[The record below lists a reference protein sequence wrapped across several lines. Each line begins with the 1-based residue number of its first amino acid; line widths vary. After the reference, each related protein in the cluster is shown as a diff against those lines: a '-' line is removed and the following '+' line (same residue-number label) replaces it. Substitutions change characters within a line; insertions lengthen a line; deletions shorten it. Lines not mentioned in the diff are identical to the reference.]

1 MAYSKNPNSMFSS
14 SRAACA
20 IRLPG
25 APIRERFPPMA
36 AANTSGIS
44 RRDLLYPDFAAI
56 PITTGIRT
64 AAVPVLDNTPLI
76 NPTITMMATI
86 SIRSLFANFDTIS
99 PTLFAIPVSNSAP
112 PTINIDTNKIT
123 LLSINPENAVFAS
136 NTPVSTKPIQTI
148 IEVSPRGIFSS
159 TNITTANAKNSSVM
173 VDGLICNSS
182 LYLFRFCPFAAS
194 HTALPFRSG

>member
-1 MAYSKNPNSMFSS
+1 
-14 SRAACA
+14 
-20 IRLPG
+20 
-25 APIRERFPPMA
+25 MA

-64 AAVPVLDNTPLI
+64 AAVPVFDNTPLI

-112 PTINIDTNKIT
+112 PTINIDTNRIT

-136 NTPVSTKPIQTI
+136 STPVSTRPIQTI
-148 IEVSPRGIFSS
+148 MEVSPRGIFSS
-159 TNITTANAKNSSVM
+159 TNITTANAKNSNVM
-173 VDGLICNSS
+173 LDGLICNSS
-182 LYLFRFCPFAAS
+182 LYIFVFSPFACGIPMPLCPS
-194 HTALPFRSG
+194 GLDELPDVLSSSLPVMVSLYPSPPVLYICKN

>member
-20 IRLPG
+20 IRLHG

-86 SIRSLFANFDTIS
+86 
-99 PTLFAIPVSNSAP
+99 SNSAP

-173 VDGLICNSS
+173 VV
-182 LYLFRFCPFAAS
+182 
-194 HTALPFRSG
+194 